1 MPNGLRHTG
10 MIAQP
15 WLTAANAVTL
25 LRVLLTPMVVS
36 AVIRGRHRE
45 AVAWFMLAAATD
57 FLDGLLAR
65 SRQSVSS
72 VGQYFD
78 PLADKFLLSGV
89 FIALAIEGSA
99 PLWFITLVLGRDLA
113 IVVASLIAMRV
124 STYTDYTPTVW
135 GKISTALQILAA
147 VTLLATNAE
156 GSGAY
161 SAARMATVYAAALG
175 TAFSALHY
183 TWRGV
188 MYFVRQPATEKAR

>member
-1 MPNGLRHTG
+1 
-10 MIAQP
+10 MIAQQ
-15 WLTAANAVTL
+15 WLTAANAVTGV
-25 LRVLLTPMVVS
+25 RVLLTPVVVS

-45 AVAWFMLAAATD
+45 AAAWFVVAAATD

-65 SRQSVSS
+65 SRRAVSP

-99 PLWFITLVLGRDLA
+99 PLWFVGLVLGRDLA
-113 IVVASLIAMRV
+113 IVMASLIAMRV
-124 STYTDYTPTVW
+124 STYSDYTPTIW

-161 SAARMATVYAAALG
+161 SEARAATIYAAALG
-175 TAFSALHY
+175 TAFSAIHY

-188 MYFVRQPATEKAR
+188 MYFVRPSLAEKAR

>member
-1 MPNGLRHTG
+1 

-15 WLTAANAVTL
+15 WLTAANAVTF
-25 LRVLLTPMVVS
+25 LRVALTPVVVS

-45 AVAWFMLAAATD
+45 AAAWFVLAAATD

-65 SRQSVSS
+65 SRRAVSS

-99 PLWFITLVLGRDLA
+99 PLWFLVLVLGRDIA
-113 IVVASLIAMRV
+113 IVLASLIAMRV
-124 STYTDYTPTVW
+124 STYSDYTPTIT

-161 SAARMATVYAAALG
+161 AAARTATVFAAALG
-175 TAFSALHY
+175 TAFSAIHY

-188 MYFVRQPATEKAR
+188 MYFVRQPVAQKAR